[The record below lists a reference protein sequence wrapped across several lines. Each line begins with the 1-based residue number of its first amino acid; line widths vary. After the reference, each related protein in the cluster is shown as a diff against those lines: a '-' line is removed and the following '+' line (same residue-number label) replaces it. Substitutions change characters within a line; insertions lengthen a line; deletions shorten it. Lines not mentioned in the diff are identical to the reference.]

1 LRNASIAD
9 GVKSG
14 ALILPLQSKAK
25 RRTEREQRRKVERKS
40 QKEKKK
46 PRPKELLL
54 QGNEAVV
61 EGALRAGCR
70 FFAGYPITPATE
82 ISEILSTRLPLVDG
96 TFIQMEDE
104 IASLGAVIGAS
115 LAGVK
120 AMTATS
126 GPGFSLMQENLG
138 FAIIAEVPCV
148 VVDVMRG
155 GPSTGLPTSPS
166 QSDVMQARWGTH
178 GDHPIIVLSAST
190 VRECYDMTIRA
201 FNFSEKFRTPVILLI
216 DEVVGHMREKIAL
229 GDQNEIEIFNRVKP
243 TMPPEWYI
251 PYEDTPSGIPSMANF
266 GEGYRYHVTGL
277 THDIRGFPTSRPDEI
292 GPFIARL
299 HRKISQHF
307 SEIQIG
313 EFFQTEDAE
322 ITVVAYGCV
331 ARSAK
336 RAVIEAREKGMK
348 VGLLKLMTLWP
359 FMRSAVEKVLQ
370 TSKALIVPEMNMGQ
384 ISREVKRVNRGITK
398 VVALN
403 KVDGTIITPGE
414 ILDRMMEISDARSN

>member
-1 LRNASIAD
+1 M
-9 GVKSG
+9 
-14 ALILPLQSKAK
+14 
-25 RRTEREQRRKVERKS
+25 
-40 QKEKKK
+40 KKK
-46 PRPKELLL
+46 SHPKELLL
-54 QGNEAVV
+54 QGNEAIV

-82 ISEILSTRLPLVDG
+82 ISEILSAKLPQLNG

-120 AMTATS
+120 SMTATS

-138 FAIIAEVPCV
+138 FAVIAEVPCV
-148 VVDVMRG
+148 IVNVMRG

-166 QSDVMQARWGTH
+166 QSDVMQSRWGTH

-190 VRECYDMTIRA
+190 VRECYDVTIQA
-201 FNFSEKFRTPVILLI
+201 FNFSEKFRTPVIVLI
-216 DEVVGHMREKIAL
+216 DEVVAHMREKMVL
-229 GDQNEIEIFNRVKP
+229 DDQEEIEIFNRVKP
-243 TMPPEWYI
+243 TVPPEWYI
-251 PYEDTPSGIPSMANF
+251 PYEDTPRGVPAMANF

-307 SEIQIG
+307 SEIQMA
-313 EFFQTEDAE
+313 EYFQTEDAE
-322 ITVVAYGCV
+322 ITIIAYGSV

-336 RAVIEAREKGMK
+336 RAVWEAREKGIR
-348 VGLLKLMTLWP
+348 VGLLRLTTIWP

-370 TSKALIVPEMNMGQ
+370 TARVLIVPEMNMGQ
-384 ISREVKRVNRGITK
+384 ISREVKRVNPGVAK
-398 VVALN
+398 VFTLN
-403 KVDGTIITPGE
+403 KVDGTIITPSE
-414 ILDRMMEISDARSN
+414 ILNRIMEVS

>member
-1 LRNASIAD
+1 
-9 GVKSG
+9 VQK
-14 ALILPLQSKAK
+14 
-25 RRTEREQRRKVERKS
+25 KS
-40 QKEKKK
+40 QNQRKKK
-46 PRPKELLL
+46 SPQKELLL

-82 ISEILSTRLPLVDG
+82 ISEILSVKLPQVEG

-104 IASLGAVIGAS
+104 IASLGAVVGAS

-148 VVDVMRG
+148 IVNVMRG
-155 GPSTGLPTSPS
+155 GPSTGLPTFPS

-178 GDHPIIVLSAST
+178 GDHPAIVLSAST
-190 VRECYDMTIRA
+190 VRECYDITIQA
-201 FNFSEKFRTPVILLI
+201 FNLSEKFRTPVIVLI
-216 DEVVGHMREKIAL
+216 DEVVAHMREKMTL
-229 GDQNEIEIFNRVKP
+229 SGGEEIEIFNRVTP
-243 TMPPEWYI
+243 TVPPEWYI
-251 PYEDTPSGIPSMANF
+251 PFEDTPSGVPAMANF

-292 GPFIARL
+292 GPFIDRL

-307 SEIQIG
+307 LEIQRA

-322 ITVVAYGCV
+322 ITIVAYGCV

-336 RAVIEAREKGMK
+336 RAMIEAREKGIK
-348 VGLLKLMTLWP
+348 VGLLKLVTLWP
-359 FMRSAVEKVLQ
+359 FVRSAVEKVLQ
-370 TSKALIVPEMNMGQ
+370 TSKFLIVPEMNMGQ
-384 ISREVKRVNRGITK
+384 ISREVKRVNRGLAK
-398 VVALN
+398 VLTLN
-403 KVDGTIITPGE
+403 KVDGTIITPEE
-414 ILDRMMEISDARSN
+414 ILNRITGVS